1 MSIKAARALLV
12 ATSLLIAAPVL
23 TTQAH
28 AIIPTSTSAVNTD
41 AANLALR
48 GYDPVAYFTSG
59 APTMGAAR
67 YTAKY
72 NGATYHFASAENLKK
87 FKASPAAFAPQYGG
101 FCAMGV
107 ALEKKLDGD
116 PMVWKIVDNK
126 LYLNV
131 NQDVSVAWNRD
142 IPGNLAKAEANWP
155 QIMNKTPDSLQ

>member
-1 MSIKAARALLV
+1 MSMKATRALL
-12 ATSLLIAAPVL
+12 AAASLMIAAPVL

-48 GYDPVAYFTSG
+48 GYDPVAYFTVG
-59 APTMGAAR
+59 APTMGEAR
-67 YTAKY
+67 YSAKF

-87 FKASPAAFAPQYGG
+87 FKASPAAYAPQYGG

-116 PMVWKIVDNK
+116 PMVWKVVDNK

-155 QIMNKTPDSLQ
+155 EIMNKTPESLQ

>member
-1 MSIKAARALLV
+1 MSMKATRALL
-12 ATSLLIAAPVL
+12 AAASLMIAVPVL

-48 GYDPVAYFTSG
+48 GYDPVAYFTAG
-59 APTMGAAR
+59 APTMGMAR
-67 YTAKY
+67 YSAKF

-116 PMVWKIVDNK
+116 PMVWKVVDNK

-131 NQDVSVAWNRD
+131 NQDVAVAWNRD
-142 IPGNLAKAEANWP
+142 IPGNLNKANEQWP
-155 QIMNKTPDSLQ
+155 QIMNKTPESLQ